1 MHFLL
6 DEHTM
11 QQKIFLLSLKC
22 IFIKINKINYVWATA
37 KVKVMEDGAQL
48 ADATVTGHWEE
59 ETGPVSGTTGK
70 SGTVSFTSVKLI
82 QSTEQ
87 QTFTFVVDSVTI
99 GDVNFTLSGQTT
111 NTIMK

>member
-1 MHFLL
+1 MPERTVDLVVQMSA
-6 DEHTM
+6 TTR
-11 QQKIFLLSLKC
+11 
-22 IFIKINKINYVWATA
+22 KINKINYVWATA
-37 KVKVMEDGAQL
+37 KVKVMEAGAQV
-48 ADATVTGHWEE
+48 ADATVIGHWEE
-59 ETGPVSGTTGK
+59 ATIGTDSGTTGK
-70 SGTVSFTSVKLI
+70 SGTVSFTSEKLI